1 MFGFFSHQYLNVP
14 LVVLGKTVV
23 ESYRWTVQMW
33 QEKQTC
39 VEYYVPN
46 FFNFFTFFLPHKVLL
61 FSHFI
66 SWGEVT
72 VA

>member
-1 MFGFFSHQYLNVP
+1 
-14 LVVLGKTVV
+14 
-23 ESYRWTVQMW
+23 MW

-46 FFNFFTFFLPHKVLL
+46 FLNLFSFFLPHKVLL
-61 FSHFI
+61 FSRFI